1 MQRAGL
7 RDVRC
12 DRRSAC
18 TEHAPM
24 GRSGGGNL
32 ERAMA
37 RATATD
43 QIGGFRPMT
52 RDECR
57 PHPCA
62 LVVGLLAVAAVLTG
76 CLDSGG
82 DTDSGTT
89 LTPAQA
95 AEQLIAGP
103 LAEQVGLGPLSPSCP
118 DMTAAKGGDVFP
130 CTAATETDRLV
141 NVDAAILPTGQV
153 ELSTTNVI
161 LGSAL
166 PSFEQS
172 AVDAINKVRPD
183 ANLATGAVECGD
195 NSVVLPDDRM
205 MICELT
211 DPQTEQIF
219 EVSLTVDDIE
229 GRQFS
234 LVVADRPKS

>member
-1 MQRAGL
+1 
-7 RDVRC
+7 
-12 DRRSAC
+12 
-18 TEHAPM
+18 
-24 GRSGGGNL
+24 
-32 ERAMA
+32 
-37 RATATD
+37 
-43 QIGGFRPMT
+43 MT
-52 RDECR
+52 RR
-57 PHPCA
+57 PGIRLARPIVGA
-62 LVVGLLAVAAVLTG
+62 LATVAVLTG

-82 DTDSGTT
+82 EADDVAV
-89 LTPAQA
+89 LTPTQA
-95 AEQLIAGP
+95 AEQLIVGP
-103 LAEQVGLGPLSPSCP
+103 LAEQVGLGPLTASCP
-118 DMTAAKGGDVFP
+118 DMNGATGGDVFP
-130 CTAATETDRLV
+130 CAAATDTDRLL

-172 AVDAINKVRPD
+172 AVEAINKVRPD
-183 ANLATGAVECGD
+183 ANLDTGAVECGE

-211 DPQTEQIF
+211 DPRTEQVF

-229 GRQFS
+229 AREFS

>member
-1 MQRAGL
+1 
-7 RDVRC
+7 
-12 DRRSAC
+12 
-18 TEHAPM
+18 
-24 GRSGGGNL
+24 
-32 ERAMA
+32 MA

-43 QIGGFRPMT
+43 RIGGFGPMT
-52 RDECR
+52 RDAGR
-57 PHPCA
+57 RNRRA
-62 LVVGLLAVAAVLTG
+62 VVVGLLAAGAILTG

-82 DTDSGTT
+82 NADSGTV

-118 DMTAAKGGDVFP
+118 DMTSATGGDVFP

-141 NVDAAILPTGQV
+141 NIDAAILPSGQV

-161 LGSAL
+161 VGSAL

-172 AVDAINKVRPD
+172 AIDAINKVRPD

-195 NSVVLPDDRM
+195 SSVVLPDDRM

-211 DPQTEQIF
+211 DPRTEQIF

-229 GRQFS
+229 ARQFS

>member
-1 MQRAGL
+1 MARAMAT
-7 RDVRC
+7 
-12 DRRSAC
+12 DRIGRFGPR
-18 TEHAPM
+18 TR
-24 GRSGGGNL
+24 RSGG
-32 ERAMA
+32 RSV
-37 RATATD
+37 TAVVA
-43 QIGGFRPMT
+43 
-52 RDECR
+52 
-57 PHPCA
+57 A
-62 LVVGLLAVAAVLTG
+62 LVAVAVLTG

-82 DTDSGTT
+82 EADTAII

-103 LAEQVGLGPLSPSCP
+103 LAEQVGLGPLTADCP
-118 DMTAAKGGDVFP
+118 DMAGATGGDVFP
-130 CTAATETDRLV
+130 CTAATETDRLLT
-141 NVDAAILPTGQV
+141 VDAAILPTGQV

-195 NSVVLPDDRM
+195 TSVVLPDDRM

-211 DPQTEQIF
+211 DPRTEQIF

-234 LVVADRPKS
+234 LVVADRPKG

>member
-1 MQRAGL
+1 
-7 RDVRC
+7 
-12 DRRSAC
+12 
-18 TEHAPM
+18 
-24 GRSGGGNL
+24 
-32 ERAMA
+32 MA

-43 QIGGFRPMT
+43 QIGGFAPMK
-52 RDECR
+52 RLADCR
-57 PHPCA
+57 HLGA
-62 LVVGLLAVAAVLTG
+62 IVVGLSAAVGVLTG

-82 DTDSGTT
+82 DAESGIV
-89 LTPAQA
+89 LTPTQA

-118 DMTAAKGGDVFP
+118 DMTAAAGGDVFP

-141 NVDAAILPTGQV
+141 NVDAAILSTGQV

-183 ANLATGAVECGD
+183 ANLESGAVECGD
-195 NSVVLPDDRM
+195 TSVVLPDDRM

-211 DPQTEQIF
+211 DPRTEQIF